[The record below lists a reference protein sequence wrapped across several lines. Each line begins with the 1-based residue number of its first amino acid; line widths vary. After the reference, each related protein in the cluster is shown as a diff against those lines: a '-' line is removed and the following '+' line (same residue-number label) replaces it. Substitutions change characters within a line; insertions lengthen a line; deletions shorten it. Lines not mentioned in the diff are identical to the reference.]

1 MIYLGSHLSIS
12 KGFYEMGKM
21 ALSIGADTFQ
31 FFTRNPQG
39 GAKAKDID
47 PDDVQKLRDLMEE
60 NNFGPIVAHAPY
72 TLNASSS
79 TERTREFAKMVMKDD
94 LERMEFLPGNFY
106 NFHPGSHTGQGA
118 EKGIELIAGM
128 LNEILTADQ
137 HTIVLLET
145 MAGKGSEVG
154 RNFSELKSIID
165 RVNLSGKIG
174 VCLDTCHV
182 HDAGYDVIDNVDET
196 LDEFDK
202 VIGLDRLHAIH
213 VNDSMNE
220 RGAHKDRHQ
229 KIGQGHIG
237 TDAIVRILNHPKLQN
252 LPFILETPND
262 LEGYATE
269 IKLLRGKIQHK

>member
-12 KGFYEMGKM
+12 KGFYEMGKT

-39 GAKAKDID
+39 GAKAKAID
-47 PDDVQKLRDLMEE
+47 PDDVQKLRDLMEK

-72 TLNASSS
+72 TLNACSS

-118 EKGIELIAGM
+118 EKGIELISDM

-154 RNFSELKSIID
+154 RNFSELKNIID
-165 RVNLSGKIG
+165 RVKLSEKIG

-182 HDAGYDVIDNVDET
+182 HDAGYDVIENLDET
-196 LDEFDK
+196 LDEFDS
-202 VIGLDRLHAIH
+202 VIGLDRLHVIH

-237 TDAIVRILNHPKLQN
+237 TDAIVRILKHPKLQN

-262 LEGYATE
+262 LEGYAAE
-269 IKLLRGKIQHK
+269 IKLLRGKI